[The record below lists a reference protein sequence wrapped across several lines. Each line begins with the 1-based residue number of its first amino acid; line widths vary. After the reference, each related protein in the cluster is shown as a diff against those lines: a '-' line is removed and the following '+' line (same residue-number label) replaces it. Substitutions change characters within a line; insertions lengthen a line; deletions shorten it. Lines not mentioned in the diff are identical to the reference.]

1 MRDELTRRLHR
12 WRATALPIVQAGL
25 AAGLS
30 WLVATSVVGHAR
42 PFFAPIAAVV
52 CLGVSLGQR
61 LRRVVELV
69 VGVAVGVGVGDVLI
83 ALIGS
88 GPWQIALVVALAMSA
103 AVLLDGGAVIALQ
116 SGSSAVLVATLL
128 PPSAG
133 GGLDRMVDAL
143 VGGLVGLAVAALLP
157 ANPLTVAHRQGKVV
171 FGELT
176 AALRGMATAVAER
189 DTVAAAGVLARLRG
203 SQAALDEYT
212 TALRTGGEIAAIAP
226 IRWRRRD
233 ELGRYQAT
241 AAPIDYALRNTRV
254 LARRALAGLRDGERM
269 PDNLPEVLRQYAG
282 AVDLLRAELARGD
295 EPIGARAAV
304 RDASA
309 VATTHQLGGE
319 GFSTRVV
326 LAQVRSVAVDLLQA
340 TGLNRAEAAESL
352 PPLTRKDGNGT
363 GGGAKAGAAA
373 VGDAAGPG
381 AGRPDDAGPSEAGPE
396 PGEGGAAQ

>member
-1 MRDELTRRLHR
+1 MGAVRDEVARRLKR
-12 WRATALPIVQAGL
+12 WRSTALPIGQAAL

-30 WLVATSVVGHAR
+30 WLVATSVVGHAH

-69 VGVAVGVGVGDVLI
+69 VGVSVGVGVGDVLI
-83 ALIGS
+83 SLIGS

-143 VGGLVGLAVAALLP
+143 IGGLVGLAVAALLP

-176 AALRGMATAVAER
+176 AALRGVATAVAER
-189 DTVAAAGVLARLRG
+189 DAVRAAGVLARLRT
-203 SQAALDEYT
+203 SQDAVDEFK
-212 TALRTGGEIAAIAP
+212 TALQTGGEIATIAP
-226 IRWRRRD
+226 IRWGRKD

-241 AAPIDYALRNTRV
+241 ATPVDYAVRNTRV
-254 LARRALAGLRDGERM
+254 LARRALAALRDGEEM
-269 PDNLPEVLRQYAG
+269 PTTLPDVLRQYAS

-295 EPIGARAAV
+295 EPVQARAAI
-304 RDASA
+304 RDAAA
-309 VATTHQLGGE
+309 VTTARELGGD

-326 LAQVRSVAVDLLQA
+326 LAQIRSVAVDLLQA
-340 TGLNRAEAAESL
+340 TGLTRAEAAESL
-352 PPLTRKDGNGT
+352 PPLTRKSGNDG
-363 GGGAKAGAAA
+363 
-373 VGDAAGPG
+373 
-381 AGRPDDAGPSEAGPE
+381 
-396 PGEGGAAQ
+396 

>member
-1 MRDELTRRLHR
+1 MGAVRDEVTRRLKR
-12 WRATALPIVQAGL
+12 WQSTALPIGQAAL

-30 WLVATSVVGHAR
+30 WLVATAVVGHAH

-69 VGVAVGVGVGDVLI
+69 VGVSVGVGVGDVLI
-83 ALIGS
+83 SLIGS
-88 GPWQIALVVALAMSA
+88 GPWQIALVVALAMST

-157 ANPLTVAHRQGKVV
+157 ANPLTVAHRQAKVV

-176 AALRGMATAVAER
+176 AALRGVAKAVEEEDA
-189 DTVAAAGVLARLRG
+189 VQAAGVLARLRG
-203 SQAALDEYT
+203 SQEAVDDFK
-212 TALRTGGEIAAIAP
+212 TALQTGGEIATIAP

-233 ELGRYQAT
+233 ELGRYRAT

-254 LARRALAGLRDGERM
+254 LARRASAALRYEEQVPEIL
-269 PDNLPEVLRQYAG
+269 PDVLRQYAS
-282 AVDLLRAELARGD
+282 ALDLLRTELARGE
-295 EPIGARAAV
+295 EPVRARAAI
-304 RDASA
+304 RDAA
-309 VATTHQLGGE
+309 RVTTAHQLGGE
-319 GFSTRVV
+319 GFSTNVM
-326 LAQVRSVAVDLLQA
+326 LAQIRSVAVDVLQA
-340 TGLNRAEAAESL
+340 TGLTRAEAAESL
-352 PPLTRKDGNGT
+352 PPLTRK
-363 GGGAKAGAAA
+363 
-373 VGDAAGPG
+373 GDN
-381 AGRPDDAGPSEAGPE
+381 DI
-396 PGEGGAAQ
+396 